1 MQGRWSSSLGDG
13 SDISFCFSRQLL
25 RRAVLSLC
33 GCESGPDR
41 TVEQE
46 CSEEQRV
53 LQSCLA

>member
-13 SDISFCFSRQLL
+13 SAISFCFSRQLL

-41 TVEQE
+41 AEGAGV
-46 CSEEQRV
+46 
-53 LQSCLA
+53 